1 MSLIEAENAE
11 AKDPVCGMSVDPA
24 DARFRADHDGRTFS
38 FCSAGCREKFAADP
52 DRYLA
57 IAGAVADR
65 AGRAQRAG
73 LQRPVPAG
81 TIFTCPMHPE
91 VRREGPGAC
100 PICGMALEPE
110 QPSLEEGPNPELAE
124 MRRRLCF
131 ALALTIPLVVYD
143 MAGHV
148 IGHFWLAPAVSNW
161 LELALATPVAF
172 GAGRPFFVR
181 AAASV
186 RAGSLNMFT
195 LIALGVGVAWAFSAL
210 VTVAPGL
217 LPPGAYGHAGAPVY
231 FEAAAVIT
239 TFVLV
244 GQTLELMARE
254 RTGDA
259 IRSLLALAPKRAL
272 RIDPDGVE
280 REVALEDI
288 AVGDRLR
295 VRPGE
300 KIPADGVAVEGASA
314 VDEALMTGES
324 MPVPKAAGAKLIAG
338 AVNGAGALVM
348 RAERVGRDTALARM
362 IDLVARAQRSRAP
375 AQRLADRVSAWFVPL
390 VGLVAALAFLAW
402 SLFGPEPRLAY
413 GLVAAVSV
421 LIIACPCALGL
432 ATPMAIMVGVGV
444 GARAGVLVRDAEAL
458 ERFEAVD
465 TLVVDK
471 TGTLTKGRPSLAAI
485 EAAPGFAAADALRL
499 TASLERS
506 SEHPIAAALVA
517 AARRKRL
524 ALPAATGFRA
534 YPGGG
539 VTGAVEGRAVAVGS
553 EAFLAGRGVDVSA
566 LAGRAAAPRRDG
578 ATVIFVAVDG
588 ALAALIAVADPIKPG
603 AAEALGDLKALGLD
617 VVMLTGDNR
626 ATAAAVAG
634 KLGLGAFE
642 AEVPPEGKA
651 EVVARLKQKGRVVAM
666 AGDGVNDAPAL
677 AAADVGVA
685 MGTGTDVAIESAG
698 LTLLKGDLKGL
709 VRARRLSAA
718 TMRNVRQNL
727 VFAFLYNAAAVPI
740 AAGVLYPAFGVTLSP
755 VVAAAA
761 MSLSSVSVIANALR
775 LRRLRL

>member
-1 MSLIEAENAE
+1 
-11 AKDPVCGMSVDPA
+11 
-24 DARFRADHDGRTFS
+24 
-38 FCSAGCREKFAADP
+38 
-52 DRYLA
+52 
-57 IAGAVADR
+57 
-65 AGRAQRAG
+65 
-73 LQRPVPAG
+73 
-81 TIFTCPMHPE
+81 
-91 VRREGPGAC
+91 
-100 PICGMALEPE
+100 
-110 QPSLEEGPNPELAE
+110 

-210 VTVAPGL
+210 VTVVPGL

-300 KIPADGVAVEGASA
+300 KFRRTAWRSKARAPSTGRLMNWRIDAGSEGRG
-314 VDEALMTGES
+314 GETDRRRGQRRGR
-324 MPVPKAAGAKLIAG
+324 ARHARRARRARHGLGA
-338 AVNGAGALVM
+338 NDRSRGAGA
-348 RAERVGRDTALARM
+348 A
-362 IDLVARAQRSRAP
+362 RSRR
-375 AQRLADRVSAWFVPL
+375 QRLADRVSAWFVPL

-458 ERFEAVD
+458 WS
-465 TLVVDK
+465 
-471 TGTLTKGRPSLAAI
+471 GSRPSI
-485 EAAPGFAAADALRL
+485 
-499 TASLERS
+499 RS
-506 SEHPIAAALVA
+506 SST
-517 AARRKRL
+517 R
-524 ALPAATGFRA
+524 
-534 YPGGG
+534 PG
-539 VTGAVEGRAVAVGS
+539 R
-553 EAFLAGRGVDVSA
+553 
-566 LAGRAAAPRRDG
+566 
-578 ATVIFVAVDG
+578 
-588 ALAALIAVADPIKPG
+588 
-603 AAEALGDLKALGLD
+603 
-617 VVMLTGDNR
+617 
-626 ATAAAVAG
+626 
-634 KLGLGAFE
+634 
-642 AEVPPEGKA
+642 
-651 EVVARLKQKGRVVAM
+651 
-666 AGDGVNDAPAL
+666 
-677 AAADVGVA
+677 
-685 MGTGTDVAIESAG
+685 
-698 LTLLKGDLKGL
+698 
-709 VRARRLSAA
+709 
-718 TMRNVRQNL
+718 
-727 VFAFLYNAAAVPI
+727 
-740 AAGVLYPAFGVTLSP
+740 
-755 VVAAAA
+755 
-761 MSLSSVSVIANALR
+761 
-775 LRRLRL
+775 

>member
-148 IGHFWLAPAVSNW
+148 IGHFWLAPPVSNW

-210 VTVAPGL
+210 ATVAPGL

-272 RIDPDGVE
+272 RIDSDGVE

-324 MPVPKAAGAKLIAG
+324 MPVPKAA
-338 AVNGAGALVM
+338 
-348 RAERVGRDTALARM
+348 AR
-362 IDLVARAQRSRAP
+362 
-375 AQRLADRVSAWFVPL
+375 
-390 VGLVAALAFLAW
+390 
-402 SLFGPEPRLAY
+402 
-413 GLVAAVSV
+413 
-421 LIIACPCALGL
+421 
-432 ATPMAIMVGVGV
+432 
-444 GARAGVLVRDAEAL
+444 
-458 ERFEAVD
+458 
-465 TLVVDK
+465 
-471 TGTLTKGRPSLAAI
+471 
-485 EAAPGFAAADALRL
+485 
-499 TASLERS
+499 
-506 SEHPIAAALVA
+506 
-517 AARRKRL
+517 
-524 ALPAATGFRA
+524 
-534 YPGGG
+534 
-539 VTGAVEGRAVAVGS
+539 
-553 EAFLAGRGVDVSA
+553 
-566 LAGRAAAPRRDG
+566 
-578 ATVIFVAVDG
+578 
-588 ALAALIAVADPIKPG
+588 
-603 AAEALGDLKALGLD
+603 
-617 VVMLTGDNR
+617 N
-626 ATAAAVAG
+626 
-634 KLGLGAFE
+634 
-642 AEVPPEGKA
+642 
-651 EVVARLKQKGRVVAM
+651 
-666 AGDGVNDAPAL
+666 
-677 AAADVGVA
+677 
-685 MGTGTDVAIESAG
+685 
-698 LTLLKGDLKGL
+698 
-709 VRARRLSAA
+709 
-718 TMRNVRQNL
+718 
-727 VFAFLYNAAAVPI
+727 
-740 AAGVLYPAFGVTLSP
+740 
-755 VVAAAA
+755 
-761 MSLSSVSVIANALR
+761 
-775 LRRLRL
+775 